1 MLEYDPNLPQ
11 EFSRL
16 PKKRSNSLLIALL
29 IAAVFLLSAFLSWPR
44 SKMPPGGDNMAAT
57 QQEKTLSEK
66 LQQPPG

>member
-16 PKKRSNSLLIALL
+16 PKKRSNGLVIALL

-44 SKMPPGGDNMAAT
+44 SKMPLGDNMAAT
-57 QQEKTLSEK
+57 QQEKTLSE
-66 LQQPPG
+66 

>member
-16 PKKRSNSLLIALL
+16 PKKRPNSFLIALL

-44 SKMPPGGDNMAAT
+44 SKMPPGDNMAAT